1 MSDGKLGLSEKLLK
15 SMEDIFKLKPQVER
29 VLIYGSR
36 AKGNY
41 SKGSDIDITIVA
53 PEMNF
58 SEYLRLYSMLE
69 DLEIPYRLDVT
80 KYEMLED
87 NIKEHI
93 KRVGQ
98 EIYNRERS

>member
-1 MSDGKLGLSEKLLK
+1 MSDGKFGLSEKLLK

>member
-1 MSDGKLGLSEKLLK
+1 MSDGKFGLSEKLLK

-29 VLIYGSR
+29 VLLYGSR

>member
-1 MSDGKLGLSEKLLK
+1 MSDGKFGLSEKLLK

-69 DLEIPYRLDVT
+69 DLEIPYMLDVT

>member
-1 MSDGKLGLSEKLLK
+1 MSDGKFGLSEKLLK

-93 KRVGQ
+93 RRVGQ